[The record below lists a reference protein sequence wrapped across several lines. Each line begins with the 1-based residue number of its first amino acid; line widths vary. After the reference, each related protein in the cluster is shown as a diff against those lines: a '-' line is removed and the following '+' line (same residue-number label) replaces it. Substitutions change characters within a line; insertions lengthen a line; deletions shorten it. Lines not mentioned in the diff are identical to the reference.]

1 MAANRILALNIGAGQ
16 VTLAEFKVS
25 AGNSPELLQYGSMP
39 LGMEPDSDADSSA
52 YVIDALRTLM
62 RERSIHP
69 APLLMSVSGQA
80 VFPRFVKLPPV
91 AKDKVYQM
99 IRYEAEQNVPFPI
112 EEVVWDYQLI
122 GDASDG
128 EQGAMIVAIKNDSA
142 TALTNCVQAVGLEP
156 EVVDVAPLAIAN
168 CVQLGYPDLE
178 GCTMVLDI
186 GARSTNMIFL
196 EEGRVFYRTIP
207 VAGNTITQEI
217 AKSFQIDFREAEQM
231 KLEKGFVALGGNY
244 ASEDET
250 AEKLSK
256 VISNVVTRLHAEIN
270 RSINF
275 YRSQQGGS
283 VPTRVLLTGGSST
296 IQYMDTFFREKLKV
310 DVDYLNPFQS
320 VQIGGKVDSEK
331 VGEDFYGLAE
341 AVGLAMRKS
350 TKCPIEIN
358 LMPPELVQKKTFRKR
373 IPFLAIGAAATVVAV
388 VLLGLVS
395 HNQLGLFERQR
406 DEAKKERRG
415 YDGARQE
422 VKDKVAEVAAVE
434 RDIDLYT
441 DLIRQRT
448 IMLQRFD
455 ALRAAL
461 LDGMWIVSV
470 EPVQESQ
477 GGPITKLSITGRGF
491 IDKLRKAED
500 SVGTGATAVEIF
512 RDRLAAQPAFTN
524 DVKAIQIESQTDA
537 AGLKAKV
544 KEFTLLVGI
553 APDCVFGKDG
563 EEL

>member
-25 AGNSPELLQYGSMP
+25 SGNSPELLQYGSMP
-39 LGMEPDSDADSSA
+39 LGVEPDSDADSSA
-52 YVIDALRTLM
+52 FVIDALRTLM
-62 RERSIHP
+62 REKSIHP

-91 AKDKVYQM
+91 TKDKVFQM
-99 IRYEAEQNVPFPI
+99 VRYEAEQNVPFPI

-128 EQGAMIVAIKNDSA
+128 EQSAMIVAIKNDSA
-142 TALTNCVQAVGLEP
+142 AALTNCVQAVGLEP
-156 EVVDVAPLAIAN
+156 EIVDVAPLAIAN
-168 CVQLGYPDLE
+168 CVQMCYPDLD

-186 GARSTNMIFL
+186 GARSTNLIFL

-231 KLEKGFVALGGNY
+231 KREKGFVALGGVY

-250 AEKLSK
+250 ADRLSK
-256 VISNVVTRLHAEIN
+256 VIRNVVTRLHAEIN

-283 VPTRVLLTGGSST
+283 VPSRVLLTGGSST

-310 DVDYLNPFQS
+310 DVDYLNPFGS
-320 VQIGGKVDSEK
+320 VEIGGKVDSEK

-341 AVGLAMRKS
+341 VVGLAMRKS
-350 TKCPIEIN
+350 AQCLAEIN

-373 IPFLAIGAAATVVAV
+373 IPFLVVGAAATVAAV
-388 VLLGLVS
+388 VMLGLVS
-395 HNQLGLFERQR
+395 NTQRGLYERQR
-406 DEAKKERRG
+406 DEAKKEKRG
-415 YDGARQE
+415 YDGPRQE
-422 VKDKVAEVAAVE
+422 VQEQVAAASAVE
-434 RDIDLYT
+434 HDINLYAN
-441 DLIRQRT
+441 LIRQRT
-448 IMLQRFD
+448 VLLQRFD
-455 ALRAAL
+455 SLRAAL
-461 LDGMWIVSV
+461 LDGMWIVAV
-470 EPVQESQ
+470 EPVLED
-477 GGPITKLSITGRGF
+477 GAITKISVTGRGF
-491 IDKLRKAED
+491 IDKLRKAE
-500 SVGTGATAVEIF
+500 SAAGSGTAVEIF
-512 RDRLAAQPAFTN
+512 CTRLANQSAFTN
-524 DVKAIQIESQTDA
+524 DVKAIEIASQTDA

-544 KEFTLLVGI
+544 KEFKLLVPL
-553 APDCVFGKDG
+553 APDCVFGREG
-563 EEL
+563 E

>member
-25 AGNSPELLQYGSMP
+25 SGNSPELLQYGSMP
-39 LGMEPDSDADSSA
+39 LGVEPDSDADSSA

-62 RERSIHP
+62 RERSIRP
-69 APLLMSVSGQA
+69 APLLMTVSGQA

-168 CVQLGYPDLE
+168 CVQLSYPDLE

-217 AKSFQIDFREAEQM
+217 AKSFQIDFREAEQL
-231 KLEKGFVALGGNY
+231 KLEKGFVALGGVY

-250 AEKLSK
+250 ADRLSK
-256 VISNVVTRLHAEIN
+256 VIRNVVTRLHAEIN

-283 VPTRVLLTGGSST
+283 VPSRVLLTGGSST

-310 DVDYLNPFQS
+310 DVDYLNPFAS

-341 AVGLAMRKS
+341 VVGLAMRKS
-350 TKCPIEIN
+350 ASCLMEIN

-373 IPFLAIGAAATVVAV
+373 IPFLAAGAVAV
-388 VLLGLVS
+388 VGAVTLLGLVS

-406 DEAKKERRG
+406 DEAKKERRS

-422 VKDKVAEVAAVE
+422 VKDKVAEATAVE
-434 RDIDLYT
+434 RDIDLYAS
-441 DLIRQRT
+441 LIRQRT
-448 IMLQRFD
+448 VMSQRFD
-455 ALRAAL
+455 SLRSAL
-461 LDGMWIVSV
+461 LDGMWLVSV
-470 EPVQESQ
+470 EPVQE
-477 GGPITKLSITGRGF
+477 GEGAITKLSITGRGF

-524 DVKAIQIESQTDA
+524 DVKSIEIISQTDA

-544 KEFTLLVGI
+544 KEFKLLVGI

-563 EEL
+563 E